1 MHLRV
6 KHAYICCGN
15 TAPLFSV
22 LPYWLLG
29 EQRLCACGRGLP
41 QREIA
46 LHSHAILQL
55 VRCNS
60 LLLDG
65 SNLPPSCYAMIVV
78 TCSQN
83 AVELKGRAGAVAENA
98 LCVVESH
105 LQLDDPGMPGAHT
118 GKACEEGTWH
128 AGGVLKQLSFL
139 DRFLPVWIIGA
150 MGLGLL
156 LGYFVPAV
164 ERAFDGIQ
172 IDSVSLPIAIGYSL
186 SEPCG
191 PLFCSHNS
199 SPYVFLR
206 NRVAPVYHPPPFPG
220 EDLQADACKDA
231 CTRPRGT
238 TLSCRDGE
246 RQA

>member
-1 MHLRV
+1 
-6 KHAYICCGN
+6 
-15 TAPLFSV
+15 
-22 LPYWLLG
+22 
-29 EQRLCACGRGLP
+29 
-41 QREIA
+41 
-46 LHSHAILQL
+46 
-55 VRCNS
+55 
-60 LLLDG
+60 
-65 SNLPPSCYAMIVV
+65 MIVV

-83 AVELKGRAGAVAENA
+83 AVELRGRAGAIAENA
-98 LCVVESH
+98 LCVAESH

-186 SEPCG
+186 LSPVALSSAATTPHPMCFSEIG
-191 PLFCSHNS
+191 WPLSITR
-199 SPYVFLR
+199 LR
-206 NRVAPVYHPPPFPG
+206 ILERTCRLMRAKTHARGQEAPH
-220 EDLQADACKDA
+220 
-231 CTRPRGT
+231 
-238 TLSCRDGE
+238 
-246 RQA
+246 

>member
-6 KHAYICCGN
+6 KHANGCCCDS
-15 TAPLFSV
+15 APLFSV

-29 EQRLCACGRGLP
+29 EHRLCACGRKMP

-46 LHSHAILQL
+46 SHTHAILQL

-60 LLLDG
+60 LLLNG
-65 SNLPPSCYAMIVV
+65 SNLPLSGYAMIVV
-78 TCSQN
+78 TCSRD
-83 AVELKGRAGAVAENA
+83 AVELKGRAGAAAENV
-98 LCVVESH
+98 LCVVERH
-105 LQLDDPGMPGAHT
+105 LQLDDPDMPGAHT

-186 SEPCG
+186 LSSLALSSAATTPHPMCFSETG
-191 PLFCSHNS
+191 WPLS
-199 SPYVFLR
+199 STRLRFLAR
-206 NRVAPVYHPPPFPG
+206 TCRLMRAKTHARGQEAPH
-220 EDLQADACKDA
+220 
-231 CTRPRGT
+231 
-238 TLSCRDGE
+238 
-246 RQA
+246 